1 MSSQPAINNA
11 VILATTLAV
20 LLSLASLTNSLSSTA
35 FAQGNQTPTASSSS
49 SNQTGAQVTGQ
60 PETTVLNETTIP
72 AQQTNVTVNQ
82 TTEPVS
88 PQALQP
94 LENLTQSQSAANLSG
109 FENKTMVTPTGPAT
123 TTLVNK
129 TTVPFNQTMVGAGE
143 ANQTTGQQNQTG
155 GGQQGG
161 AGGGANQAQQQ
172 QQQAGNATSSQ
183 PSASGAGGGANQ
195 AQQQQQQQAGNAT
208 SQPAAGGGGGGR
220 TQEENQQNNTQGQGN
235 DPLSQM
241 GESIGNIFGQ

>member
-1 MSSQPAINNA
+1 MSSPPAINHA

-20 LLSLASLTNSLSSTA
+20 LLSLASLTNSFSSTA
-35 FAQGNQTPTASSSS
+35 FAQGNQTTATTASS

-82 TTEPVS
+82 TVEPVG
-88 PQALQP
+88 PQVLQP

-155 GGQQGG
+155 GGQQE
-161 AGGGANQAQQQ
+161 QQ
-172 QQQAGNATSSQ
+172 QQQAGNETSSQ
-183 PSASGAGGGANQ
+183 PSASGGGGGANQ
-195 AQQQQQQQAGNAT
+195 TQQQQQQSGNAT

-241 GESIGNIFGQ
+241 GESLGNIFGQ

>member
-1 MSSQPAINNA
+1 MSSPPAINHA

-20 LLSLASLTNSLSSTA
+20 LLSLASLTNSFSSTA
-35 FAQGNQTPTASSSS
+35 FAQGNQTTATTASS

-82 TTEPVS
+82 TAEPVG
-88 PQALQP
+88 PQVLQP

-109 FENKTMVTPTGPAT
+109 FENKTMVTPTGKAT

-129 TTVPFNQTMVGAGE
+129 TTVPFNQTMVSAGE

-155 GGQQGG
+155 GGQQ
-161 AGGGANQAQQQ
+161 AQ

-195 AQQQQQQQAGNAT
+195 TQQQQQQQQAGNAT

-241 GESIGNIFGQ
+241 GESLGNIFGQ

>member
-1 MSSQPAINNA
+1 MSSPPAINHA

-35 FAQGNQTPTASSSS
+35 FAQGNQTTATTASSS

-82 TTEPVS
+82 TAEPVS

-94 LENLTQSQSAANLSG
+94 LENLTESQSAANLSG

-129 TTVPFNQTMVGAGE
+129 TTVPFNQTMVGVGE

-155 GGQQGG
+155 GGQQ
-161 AGGGANQAQQQ
+161 QQQ
-172 QQQAGNATSSQ
+172 QQQANNATSSQ
-183 PSASGAGGGANQ
+183 PSASGAGGGGANQ
-195 AQQQQQQQAGNAT
+195 TQQQQQQQANNAT

-241 GESIGNIFGQ
+241 GESLGNIFGQ

>member
-1 MSSQPAINNA
+1 MSSPPAINHA

-20 LLSLASLTNSLSSTA
+20 LLSLASLTNSLSPTA
-35 FAQGNQTPTASSSS
+35 FAQGNQTTATTAASSSS

-82 TTEPVS
+82 TAEPVS

-123 TTLVNK
+123 TTLLNK

-155 GGQQGG
+155 GGQQ
-161 AGGGANQAQQQ
+161 AQQQ
-172 QQQAGNATSSQ
+172 QQQQANNATSSQ
-183 PSASGAGGGANQ
+183 PSASGAGGGGANQ
-195 AQQQQQQQAGNAT
+195 TQQQQQAGNAT

-235 DPLSQM
+235 
-241 GESIGNIFGQ
+241 

>member
-1 MSSQPAINNA
+1 MSSPPAINHA

-82 TTEPVS
+82 TAEPVS

-109 FENKTMVTPTGPAT
+109 FENKTMVTPTGKAT

-129 TTVPFNQTMVGAGE
+129 TTVPFNQTMVGTGE

-155 GGQQGG
+155 GGQQ
-161 AGGGANQAQQQ
+161 AQQ

-195 AQQQQQQQAGNAT
+195 AQQQQQQQQAGNAT

-241 GESIGNIFGQ
+241 GESLGNIFGQ

>member
-1 MSSQPAINNA
+1 MSSPPAINHA

-35 FAQGNQTPTASSSS
+35 FAQGNQTTATTASSS

-82 TTEPVS
+82 TAEPVS

-94 LENLTQSQSAANLSG
+94 LENLTESQSAANLSG

-129 TTVPFNQTMVGAGE
+129 TTVPFNQTMVGVGE

-155 GGQQGG
+155 GGQQ
-161 AGGGANQAQQQ
+161 QQ
-172 QQQAGNATSSQ
+172 QQQANNATSSQ

-195 AQQQQQQQAGNAT
+195 TQQQQQQQANNAT
-208 SQPAAGGGGGGR
+208 SQP
-220 TQEENQQNNTQGQGN
+220 
-235 DPLSQM
+235 
-241 GESIGNIFGQ
+241 

>member
-1 MSSQPAINNA
+1 MSSPPAINHA

-20 LLSLASLTNSLSSTA
+20 LLSLASLTNSLGSTA
-35 FAQGNQTPTASSSS
+35 FAQGNQTATASSS

-82 TTEPVS
+82 TAEPVS

-109 FENKTMVTPTGPAT
+109 FENKTMV
-123 TTLVNK
+123 
-129 TTVPFNQTMVGAGE
+129 GAGE

-155 GGQQGG
+155 GGQQE
-161 AGGGANQAQQQ
+161 Q
-172 QQQAGNATSSQ
+172 QQQANNATSSQ
-183 PSASGAGGGANQ
+183 PSASGAGGGGANQ
-195 AQQQQQQQAGNAT
+195 TQQQQQQQQQANNAT
-208 SQPAAGGGGGGR
+208 SQPAAGGGGGGG

-241 GESIGNIFGQ
+241 GESLGNIFGQ

>member
-1 MSSQPAINNA
+1 MSSPPAINHA

-20 LLSLASLTNSLSSTA
+20 LLSLASLTNSLGSTA
-35 FAQGNQTPTASSSS
+35 FAQGNQTATASSS

-82 TTEPVS
+82 TAEPVS

-94 LENLTQSQSAANLSG
+94 LENLTQSQSDANLSG
-109 FENKTMVTPTGPAT
+109 FENKTMVTPTGKAT

-129 TTVPFNQTMVGAGE
+129 TTVPFNQTMVSAGE

-155 GGQQGG
+155 GGQQ
-161 AGGGANQAQQQ
+161 AQQQ
-172 QQQAGNATSSQ
+172 QQQANNATSSQ
-183 PSASGAGGGANQ
+183 PSASGAGGGGGNQ
-195 AQQQQQQQAGNAT
+195 TQQQQQQQQQAGNAT

-220 TQEENQQNNTQGQGN
+220 TEEENQQNNTQGQGN

-241 GESIGNIFGQ
+241 GESLGNIFGQ

>member
-1 MSSQPAINNA
+1 MSSPPAINHA

-20 LLSLASLTNSLSSTA
+20 LLSLASLTNSFSSTA
-35 FAQGNQTPTASSSS
+35 FAQGNQTTATTASS

-82 TTEPVS
+82 TAEPVG
-88 PQALQP
+88 PQVLQP

-129 TTVPFNQTMVGAGE
+129 TTVPFNQTMVGTGE

-155 GGQQGG
+155 GGQQ
-161 AGGGANQAQQQ
+161 AQ

-195 AQQQQQQQAGNAT
+195 TQQQQQQQAGNAT

-241 GESIGNIFGQ
+241 GESLGNIFGQ

>member
-1 MSSQPAINNA
+1 MSSPPAINHA

-35 FAQGNQTPTASSSS
+35 FAQGGNQTTGTTASSSS

-82 TTEPVS
+82 TAEPVS

-109 FENKTMVTPTGPAT
+109 FENKTMVTPTGPAS

-129 TTVPFNQTMVGAGE
+129 TTVPFNQTMVGVGE

-155 GGQQGG
+155 GGQQ
-161 AGGGANQAQQQ
+161 QQ
-172 QQQAGNATSSQ
+172 QQQANNATSSQ

-195 AQQQQQQQAGNAT
+195 
-208 SQPAAGGGGGGR
+208 
-220 TQEENQQNNTQGQGN
+220 TQ
-235 DPLSQM
+235 
-241 GESIGNIFGQ
+241 

>member
-1 MSSQPAINNA
+1 MSSPPAINHV

-20 LLSLASLTNSLSSTA
+20 LLSLISLTTLSSTA
-35 FAQGNQTPTASSSS
+35 FAQGNQTTAPTASSS

-82 TTEPVS
+82 TAESVS

-109 FENKTMVTPTGPAT
+109 FENKTMVTPTGPAS

-129 TTVPFNQTMVGAGE
+129 TTVPFNQTMVSAGE

-155 GGQQGG
+155 GGQQ
-161 AGGGANQAQQQ
+161 AQQQ
-172 QQQAGNATSSQ
+172 QQQQANNAT
-183 PSASGAGGGANQ
+183 ASGAGGGGGNQ
-195 AQQQQQQQAGNAT
+195 TQQQQQQQAGNAT

-220 TQEENQQNNTQGQGN
+220 TQEESQQNNTQGQGK

>member
-1 MSSQPAINNA
+1 MSSPPAINHA

-20 LLSLASLTNSLSSTA
+20 LLSLISLTTLSSTA
-35 FAQGNQTPTASSSS
+35 FAQCNQTTAPTASSS

-82 TTEPVS
+82 TAESVS

-109 FENKTMVTPTGPAT
+109 FENKTMVTPTGPAS

-129 TTVPFNQTMVGAGE
+129 TTVPFNQTMVSAGE

-155 GGQQGG
+155 GGQQ
-161 AGGGANQAQQQ
+161 AQQQ
-172 QQQAGNATSSQ
+172 QQQQANNAT
-183 PSASGAGGGANQ
+183 ASGAGGGGGNQ
-195 AQQQQQQQAGNAT
+195 TQQQQQQQAGNAT

-220 TQEENQQNNTQGQGN
+220 TQEESQQNNTQGQGK

>member
-1 MSSQPAINNA
+1 MSSPPAINHA

-35 FAQGNQTPTASSSS
+35 FAQGNQTTATTASS

-82 TTEPVS
+82 TAEPVS

-155 GGQQGG
+155 GGQQ
-161 AGGGANQAQQQ
+161 AQQQ
-172 QQQAGNATSSQ
+172 QQANNATSSQ
-183 PSASGAGGGANQ
+183 PSASGAGGGGANQ
-195 AQQQQQQQAGNAT
+195 TQQQQQQQQQANNAT
-208 SQPAAGGGGGGR
+208 SQPAAGGGGGGG

-241 GESIGNIFGQ
+241 GESLGNIFGQ

>member
-1 MSSQPAINNA
+1 MSSPPAINHA

-20 LLSLASLTNSLSSTA
+20 LLSLASLTNSLGSTA
-35 FAQGNQTPTASSSS
+35 FAQGNQTSTASSS

-82 TTEPVS
+82 TAESVS

-109 FENKTMVTPTGPAT
+109 FENKTMVTPTGPAS

-129 TTVPFNQTMVGAGE
+129 TTVPFNQTMVSAGE

-155 GGQQGG
+155 GGQQE
-161 AGGGANQAQQQ
+161 Q

-183 PSASGAGGGANQ
+183 PSASGAGGGGANQ
-195 AQQQQQQQAGNAT
+195 TQQQQQASNAT
-208 SQPAAGGGGGGR
+208 SQPAAGGGGGGG
-220 TQEENQQNNTQGQGN
+220 TQEENQQNNQQNNTQGQGN
-235 DPLSQM
+235 D
-241 GESIGNIFGQ
+241 

>member
-1 MSSQPAINNA
+1 MSSPPAINHA

-20 LLSLASLTNSLSSTA
+20 LLSLASLTNSFSSTA
-35 FAQGNQTPTASSSS
+35 FAQGNQTTATTASS

-82 TTEPVS
+82 TAEPVG
-88 PQALQP
+88 PQVLQP

-155 GGQQGG
+155 GGQQE
-161 AGGGANQAQQQ
+161 QQ
-172 QQQAGNATSSQ
+172 QQQANNATSSQ

-195 AQQQQQQQAGNAT
+195 TQQQQQQQASNTT

-241 GESIGNIFGQ
+241 GESLGNIFGQ

>member
-1 MSSQPAINNA
+1 MSSPPAINHA

-20 LLSLASLTNSLSSTA
+20 LLSLASLTNSFSSTA
-35 FAQGNQTPTASSSS
+35 FAQGNQTTATTASS

-82 TTEPVS
+82 TVEPVG
-88 PQALQP
+88 PQVLQP

-155 GGQQGG
+155 GGQQE
-161 AGGGANQAQQQ
+161 QQ

-195 AQQQQQQQAGNAT
+195 TQQQQQQSGNAT

-241 GESIGNIFGQ
+241 GESLGNIFGQ

>member
-1 MSSQPAINNA
+1 MSSPPAINHA

-20 LLSLASLTNSLSSTA
+20 LLSLASLTNSFSSTA
-35 FAQGNQTPTASSSS
+35 FAQGNQTTATTASS

-82 TTEPVS
+82 TAEPVG
-88 PQALQP
+88 PQVLQP

-155 GGQQGG
+155 GGQQE
-161 AGGGANQAQQQ
+161 QQQ
-172 QQQAGNATSSQ
+172 QQQANNATSSQ

-195 AQQQQQQQAGNAT
+195 TQQQQQQASNAT
-208 SQPAAGGGGGGR
+208 SQPAAGGGGG

-241 GESIGNIFGQ
+241 GESLGNIFGQ

>member
-1 MSSQPAINNA
+1 MSSPPAINHA

-35 FAQGNQTPTASSSS
+35 FAQGNQTTATTASSSS

-82 TTEPVS
+82 TAEPVS

-155 GGQQGG
+155 GGQQE
-161 AGGGANQAQQQ
+161 Q
-172 QQQAGNATSSQ
+172 QQQANNATSSQ
-183 PSASGAGGGANQ
+183 PSASGAGGGGANQ
-195 AQQQQQQQAGNAT
+195 TQQQQQQQQQANNAT
-208 SQPAAGGGGGGR
+208 SQPAAGGGGGGG

-241 GESIGNIFGQ
+241 GESLGNIFGQ

>member
-1 MSSQPAINNA
+1 MSSPPAINHA

-20 LLSLASLTNSLSSTA
+20 LLSLISLTTLSSTA
-35 FAQGNQTPTASSSS
+35 FAQGNQTTAPTASSS

-82 TTEPVS
+82 TAEPVS

-109 FENKTMVTPTGPAT
+109 FENKTMVSPTGPAT

-155 GGQQGG
+155 GGQQE
-161 AGGGANQAQQQ
+161 Q
-172 QQQAGNATSSQ
+172 QQQAN
-183 PSASGAGGGANQ
+183 
-195 AQQQQQQQAGNAT
+195 NAT
-208 SQPAAGGGGGGR
+208 SQPAAGGRGGGG

-241 GESIGNIFGQ
+241 GESLGNIFGQ

>member
-1 MSSQPAINNA
+1 MSSQPAINHA

-35 FAQGNQTPTASSSS
+35 FAQGNQTTGTTASSSSS

-82 TTEPVS
+82 TSEPVG

-94 LENLTQSQSAANLSG
+94 LENLAQSQSAANLSG
-109 FENKTMVTPTGPAT
+109 FENKTTVTPTGKAT

-155 GGQQGG
+155 GGQQE
-161 AGGGANQAQQQ
+161 QQQ
-172 QQQAGNATSSQ
+172 QQSGNATSSQ
-183 PSASGAGGGANQ
+183 SSASGAGGGGANQ
-195 AQQQQQQQAGNAT
+195 TQQQQQQQQAGNAT

-241 GESIGNIFGQ
+241 GESLGNIFGQ

>member
-1 MSSQPAINNA
+1 MSSPPAINHA
-11 VILATTLAV
+11 MILATTLAV
-20 LLSLASLTNSLSSTA
+20 LLSLASLTNSFSSTA

-60 PETTVLNETTIP
+60 PETTLLNETTIP

-94 LENLTQSQSAANLSG
+94 LENLTQSQSDANLSG

-129 TTVPFNQTMVGAGE
+129 TTVPFNQTMVSAGE

-155 GGQQGG
+155 GGQQE
-161 AGGGANQAQQQ
+161 Q

-183 PSASGAGGGANQ
+183 PSASGAGGGGANQ
-195 AQQQQQQQAGNAT
+195 TQQQQQQQAGNAT
-208 SQPAAGGGGGGR
+208 AAGGGGR

-241 GESIGNIFGQ
+241 GESLGNIFGQ

>member
-1 MSSQPAINNA
+1 MSSPPAINHA

-20 LLSLASLTNSLSSTA
+20 LLSLASLTNSFSSTA
-35 FAQGNQTPTASSSS
+35 FAQGNQTTATTASS

-82 TTEPVS
+82 TAEPVG
-88 PQALQP
+88 PQVLQP

-155 GGQQGG
+155 GGQQE
-161 AGGGANQAQQQ
+161 QQ
-172 QQQAGNATSSQ
+172 QQQANNATSSQ

-195 AQQQQQQQAGNAT
+195 TQQQQQQQANNAT
-208 SQPAAGGGGGGR
+208 SQPAAGGGGGGG

-241 GESIGNIFGQ
+241 GESLGNIFGQ

>member
-1 MSSQPAINNA
+1 MSSQPAINHA

-35 FAQGNQTPTASSSS
+35 FAQGNQTATASSS

-82 TTEPVS
+82 TAEPVS

-129 TTVPFNQTMVGAGE
+129 TTVPFNQTMVGTGE

-155 GGQQGG
+155 GGQQ
-161 AGGGANQAQQQ
+161 AQQQ
-172 QQQAGNATSSQ
+172 QQQQASNATSSQ
-183 PSASGAGGGANQ
+183 PSASGAGGGGANQ
-195 AQQQQQQQAGNAT
+195 TQQQQQASNAT

>member
-1 MSSQPAINNA
+1 MSSPPAINHA

-35 FAQGNQTPTASSSS
+35 FAQGNQTTATTASS

-82 TTEPVS
+82 TAEPVG
-88 PQALQP
+88 PQVPQP

-155 GGQQGG
+155 GGQQE
-161 AGGGANQAQQQ
+161 QQ

-195 AQQQQQQQAGNAT
+195 TQQQQQQQASNTT

-241 GESIGNIFGQ
+241 GESLGNIFGQ

>member
-1 MSSQPAINNA
+1 
-11 VILATTLAV
+11 LAN
-20 LLSLASLTNSLSSTA
+20 LTNPLSSTS
-35 FAQGNQTPTASSSS
+35 FAQGNQSATASSS
-49 SNQTGAQVTGQ
+49 SNQTGAQATGQ

-82 TTEPVS
+82 TVEPVS

-109 FENKTMVTPTGPAT
+109 FENKTMVTPTGKAT

-129 TTVPFNQTMVGAGE
+129 TTVPFNQTMVSAGE

-155 GGQQGG
+155 GGQRE
-161 AGGGANQAQQQ
+161 QQQ
-172 QQQAGNATSSQ
+172 QQQANNATSSQ

-195 AQQQQQQQAGNAT
+195 TQQQQQASNAT
-208 SQPAAGGGGGGR
+208 SPPAAGGGGGGR
-220 TQEENQQNNTQGQGN
+220 TQEKNQQNNTQGQGN

-241 GESIGNIFGQ
+241 GESLGNIFGQ

>member
-1 MSSQPAINNA
+1 MSSPPAINHA

-35 FAQGNQTPTASSSS
+35 FAQGNQGNQTATASSS

-82 TTEPVS
+82 TAEPVS

-109 FENKTMVTPTGPAT
+109 FENKTMVTPTGPAS

-155 GGQQGG
+155 GGQQ
-161 AGGGANQAQQQ
+161 AQQQ
-172 QQQAGNATSSQ
+172 QQANNATSSQ
-183 PSASGAGGGANQ
+183 PSASGAGGGGANQ
-195 AQQQQQQQAGNAT
+195 TQQQQQASNAT
-208 SQPAAGGGGGGR
+208 SQPAAGGGGGGG

-241 GESIGNIFGQ
+241 GESLGNIFGQ

>member
-1 MSSQPAINNA
+1 MSSQPAINHA

-35 FAQGNQTPTASSSS
+35 FAQGNQTTGTTASSSSSSSSS

-82 TTEPVS
+82 TAEPVG

-109 FENKTMVTPTGPAT
+109 FENKTMVTPTGKAT

-155 GGQQGG
+155 GGQQE
-161 AGGGANQAQQQ
+161 QQQ
-172 QQQAGNATSSQ
+172 QQQSGNATSSQ
-183 PSASGAGGGANQ
+183 SSASSAGGGGANQ
-195 AQQQQQQQAGNAT
+195 TQQQQQQSGNAT

-241 GESIGNIFGQ
+241 GESIGNIFGQK

>member
-1 MSSQPAINNA
+1 MSSPPAINHA

-20 LLSLASLTNSLSSTA
+20 LLSLASLTNSFSSTA
-35 FAQGNQTPTASSSS
+35 FAQGNQTTATTASS

-82 TTEPVS
+82 TAEPVG
-88 PQALQP
+88 PQVLQP

-155 GGQQGG
+155 GGQQE
-161 AGGGANQAQQQ
+161 QQ
-172 QQQAGNATSSQ
+172 QQQANNATSSQ

-195 AQQQQQQQAGNAT
+195 TQQQQQQASNTT

-241 GESIGNIFGQ
+241 GESLGNIFGQ

>member
-1 MSSQPAINNA
+1 MSSPPAINHA

-35 FAQGNQTPTASSSS
+35 FAQGNQTTTTTASSS

-82 TTEPVS
+82 TAEPVS

-94 LENLTQSQSAANLSG
+94 LENLTESQSAANLSG
-109 FENKTMVTPTGPAT
+109 FENKTMVAPTGPAT

-155 GGQQGG
+155 GGQQ
-161 AGGGANQAQQQ
+161 AQQQ
-172 QQQAGNATSSQ
+172 QQANNATSSQ
-183 PSASGAGGGANQ
+183 PSASGAGGGGNQ
-195 AQQQQQQQAGNAT
+195 TQQQQQQAGNAT

-220 TQEENQQNNTQGQGN
+220 TQEESQQNNTQGQGK

-241 GESIGNIFGQ
+241 GESIGNIFGK

>member
-1 MSSQPAINNA
+1 MSSPPAINHA

-20 LLSLASLTNSLSSTA
+20 LLSLASLTNSFSSTA

-94 LENLTQSQSAANLSG
+94 LENLTQSQSDANLSG

-129 TTVPFNQTMVGAGE
+129 TTVPFNQTMVSAGE

-155 GGQQGG
+155 GGQQE
-161 AGGGANQAQQQ
+161 Q

-183 PSASGAGGGANQ
+183 PSASGAGGGGANQ
-195 AQQQQQQQAGNAT
+195 TQQQQQQQAGNAT
-208 SQPAAGGGGGGR
+208 AAGGGGR

-241 GESIGNIFGQ
+241 GESLGNIFGQ

>member
-1 MSSQPAINNA
+1 MSSPSAIKYT
-11 VILATTLAV
+11 VILATILAA

-35 FAQGNQTPTASSSS
+35 FAQGNQTPTATSSSS

-82 TTEPVS
+82 TAEPVS
-88 PQALQP
+88 QQALQP
-94 LENLTQSQSAANLSG
+94 LENLTQSQSTANLSG
-109 FENKTMVTPTGPAT
+109 FENKTMVTPTGKAT

-129 TTVPFNQTMVGAGE
+129 TTVPFNQTMVSAGE

-155 GGQQGG
+155 GGQQ
-161 AGGGANQAQQQ
+161 Q
-172 QQQAGNATSSQ
+172 QQQASNATSSQ
-183 PSASGAGGGANQ
+183 PSASGGGGGANQ
-195 AQQQQQQQAGNAT
+195 TQQQQQQQASNAT